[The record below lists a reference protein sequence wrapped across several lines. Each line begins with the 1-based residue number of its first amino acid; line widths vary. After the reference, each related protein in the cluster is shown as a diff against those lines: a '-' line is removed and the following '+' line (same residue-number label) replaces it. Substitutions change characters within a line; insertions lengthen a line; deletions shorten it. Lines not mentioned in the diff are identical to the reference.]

1 MKKRLLSV
9 LLVGAMAFSLAAC
22 GGGGSDDSG
31 SGSGGDSGSDEGG
44 SGGGDK
50 LVVWTWDPAFN
61 IPAIEEAGK
70 IYKDTVKL
78 LRLCQMTVRQSYR
91 HVQNPV
97 ISERCLTSC

>member
-9 LLVGAMAFSLAAC
+9 LLVGAMAFSLSAC
-22 GGGGSDDSG
+22 GGGSDDSG
-31 SGSGGDSGSDEGG
+31 SSGGGSDSGSDKGG

-70 IYKDTVKL
+70 VYKDTVNDKFEL
-78 LRLCQMTVRQSYR
+78 EVVETL
-91 HVQNPV
+91 
-97 ISERCLTSC
+97 